1 MKRYNV
7 KVNGTVYEVDVEE
20 VRETG
25 EAAAGG
31 NQGPV
36 HTQPALASQAV
47 QPGADVGGGEV
58 EAPMPGTILDLKVTA
73 GQQVEAG
80 DVLLILEAMKM
91 ENEITAPV
99 SGSVAAV
106 RAAKG
111 QSVNAGDVLVV
122 LK

>member
-25 EAAAGG
+25 EAAEGG
-31 NQGPV
+31 NRVPV
-36 HTQPALASQAV
+36 HTQPALTSQEV
-47 QPGADVGGGEV
+47 QPGTDIRGGEV